1 MQTEHAAKRINH
13 SDTTDMTRFRS
24 LDLNDTDVIC
34 ELVALDTDMSQFH
47 YLCLEQGPLFKLIFD
62 EFVTDA
68 HRKGLQQKQP
78 GLPGCPPHVSHFGR
92 EYWKPQIEK
101 SQISAIQTL
110 FTKFQVQWHELF
122 SKFNAKFYFPRTEPS
137 VPSPWTLLNTQFMN
151 LTTNICAIC
160 SKLTGAKDMFL
171 ASCHEVPQFSVI
183 DRSAPPAP
191 VDALLQSLYQLSESE
206 SSRSKT
212 NQSGSPSSVL
222 NRAVKFKSP
231 GSCVV

>member
-34 ELVALDTDMSQFH
+34 ELVALDTDMLQFH
-47 YLCLEQGPLFKLIFD
+47 YLCLEQGPFFKLIFD

-68 HRKGLQQKQP
+68 PRKALQRQQP
-78 GLPGCPPHVSHFGR
+78 GWSGCPPRVSHFGR

-122 SKFNAKFYFPRTEPS
+122 SKFNAKFYFPRAEPS
-137 VPSPWTLLNTQFMN
+137 VPSPWTRLNSELMN
-151 LTTNICAIC
+151 LATNICAIC
-160 SKLTGAKDMFL
+160 AKLTGAQDMFL
-171 ASCHEVPQFSVI
+171 ASSRDVPAFTVI
-183 DRSAPPAP
+183 DRGAP

-206 SSRSKT
+206 SSRSTT
-212 NQSGSPSSVL
+212 NQSGSPLSVL

-231 GSCVV
+231 

>member
-122 SKFNAKFYFPRTEPS
+122 SKFNAKFYFPRAEPS
-137 VPSPWTLLNTQFMN
+137 VPSPWTRLNSELMN
-151 LTTNICAIC
+151 LATNICAIC
-160 SKLTGAKDMFL
+160 SKLTGAQDMFI
-171 ASCHEVPQFSVI
+171 ASSRDVPAFTVV
-183 DRSAPPAP
+183 DRTRRQPPL
-191 VDALLQSLYQLSESE
+191 DALLQSLYQLSESE
-206 SSRSKT
+206 SSRSTT
-212 NQSGSPSSVL
+212 NQSGSPLSVL

-231 GSCVV
+231 

>member
-1 MQTEHAAKRINH
+1 
-13 SDTTDMTRFRS
+13 MTKYRS

-34 ELVALDTDMSQFH
+34 TLMALDT
-47 YLCLEQGPLFKLIFD
+47 
-62 EFVTDA
+62 
-68 HRKGLQQKQP
+68 QP

-122 SKFNAKFYFPRTEPS
+122 SKFNAKFYFPRAEPS
-137 VPSPWTLLNTQFMN
+137 VPSPWTRLNSELMN
-151 LTTNICAIC
+151 LATNICAIC
-160 SKLTGAKDMFL
+160 AKLTGAQDMFL
-171 ASCHEVPQFSVI
+171 ASSRDVPAFTVV
-183 DRSAPPAP
+183 DRTRRQPPL
-191 VDALLQSLYQLSESE
+191 DALLQSLYQLSESE
-206 SSRSKT
+206 SSRPTT
-212 NQSGSPSSVL
+212 NRSRSPLSVL